1 MSKNEV
7 VLTFKSDI
15 IWASGQFLTE
25 PFPDNYEQ
33 WSNEKLD
40 DFIDDHKWEPF
51 EDYDPSFIWEQIE
64 HLAYSVRKY
73 IYDQPVSPQFKFK
86 KEDSNA

>member
-1 MSKNEV
+1 MPKNEV

-25 PFPDNYEQ
+25 TFPDDYEQ

-73 IYDQPVSPQFKFK
+73 IN
-86 KEDSNA
+86 KEYFNA

>member
-1 MSKNEV
+1 MPKNKV

-15 IWASGQFLTE
+15 IWASSQFLTM

-40 DFIDDHKWEPF
+40 DFIDYHKWEPF

-64 HLAYSVRKY
+64 HLALSVRNY
-73 IYDQPVSPQFKFK
+73 IDQT
-86 KEDSNA
+86 

>member
-1 MSKNEV
+1 MPKNKV
-7 VLTFKSDI
+7 VVTFKSDI
-15 IWASGQFLTE
+15 IWDSGQFLTE
-25 PFPDNYEQ
+25 PFPDDYEQ

-64 HLAYSVRKY
+64 HLAKNMRDY
-73 IYDQPVSPQFKFK
+73 IDQT
-86 KEDSNA
+86 

>member
-1 MSKNEV
+1 MPKNEE
-7 VLTFKSDI
+7 LPDDYFDI
-15 IWASGQFLTE
+15 VWASGQFLTE
-25 PFPDNYEQ
+25 NLPDDYDQ

-86 KEDSNA
+86 KEDS

>member
-1 MSKNEV
+1 MPEN
-7 VLTFKSDI
+7 KSDI

-25 PFPDNYEQ
+25 PFPDDYDQ

-64 HLAYSVRKY
+64 HLAISVRNY
-73 IYDQPVSPQFKFK
+73 IYNQPVSPQFKFK

>member
-1 MSKNEV
+1 MPKNEV

-25 PFPDNYEQ
+25 TFPDDYEQ

-64 HLAYSVRKY
+64 HLALSVRNY
-73 IYDQPVSPQFKFK
+73 IDQT
-86 KEDSNA
+86 

>member
-1 MSKNEV
+1 MQKNNV
-7 VLTFKSDI
+7 VLTFKADI
-15 IWASGQFLTE
+15 IWASGQVLNE

-64 HLAYSVRKY
+64 HLALSVRNY
-73 IYDQPVSPQFKFK
+73 V
-86 KEDSNA
+86 EDSSVKK

>member
-1 MSKNEV
+1 MPEN
-7 VLTFKSDI
+7 KSDI

-25 PFPDNYEQ
+25 HLPDDYDQ

-64 HLAYSVRKY
+64 HLALSVRNY
-73 IYDQPVSPQFKFK
+73 M
-86 KEDSNA
+86 EDSNA

>member
-1 MSKNEV
+1 MPKNEV

-25 PFPDNYEQ
+25 TFPDDYEQ

-73 IYDQPVSPQFKFK
+73 IDQT
-86 KEDSNA
+86 

>member
-1 MSKNEV
+1 MPKNEV

-25 PFPDNYEQ
+25 PFPDNYDQ
-33 WSNEKLD
+33 WSDEKLD

-51 EDYDPSFIWEQIE
+51 ENYDPSFIWEQIQ

-73 IYDQPVSPQFKFK
+73 IDQT
-86 KEDSNA
+86 

>member
-1 MSKNEV
+1 MPKNKV
-7 VLTFKSDI
+7 VLIFKSDI

-25 PFPDNYEQ
+25 PFPDDYEQ

-51 EDYDPSFIWEQIE
+51 ENYDPSFIWEQIE
-64 HLAYSVRKY
+64 HLALSVRNY
-73 IYDQPVSPQFKFK
+73 M
-86 KEDSNA
+86 EDSNA

>member
-1 MSKNEV
+1 MPKNKV

-40 DFIDDHKWEPF
+40 DFIDDNKWEPF
-51 EDYDPSFIWEQIE
+51 ENYAPSFIWEQIE
-64 HLAYSVRKY
+64 HLAYSVRNY
-73 IYDQPVSPQFKFK
+73 IDQT
-86 KEDSNA
+86 

>member
-1 MSKNEV
+1 MPKN
-7 VLTFKSDI
+7 KSDI

-25 PFPDNYEQ
+25 FLPDNYDQ

-51 EDYDPSFIWEQIE
+51 EECDPSFIWEQIE
-64 HLAYSVRKY
+64 HLALSVRNY
-73 IYDQPVSPQFKFK
+73 IDQT
-86 KEDSNA
+86 

>member
-1 MSKNEV
+1 MPKS
-7 VLTFKSDI
+7 KSDI

-25 PFPDNYEQ
+25 PFPDNYDQ
-33 WSNEKLD
+33 WNNEKLD

-64 HLAYSVRKY
+64 HLALSVRNY
-73 IYDQPVSPQFKFK
+73 IDHQSVSPQFKFK
-86 KEDSNA
+86 KEDSNAKK

>member
-1 MSKNEV
+1 MPKN
-7 VLTFKSDI
+7 KSDI

-25 PFPDNYEQ
+25 PFSDDYDQ

-51 EDYDPSFIWEQIE
+51 EDHDPSFIWEQIE
-64 HLAYSVRKY
+64 HLALSVRNY
-73 IYDQPVSPQFKFK
+73 IDHQPVSPQFKFK
-86 KEDSNA
+86 KEDSNDKK

>member
-1 MSKNEV
+1 MPKNKV

-40 DFIDDHKWEPF
+40 DFIDDNKWEPF
-51 EDYDPSFIWEQIE
+51 ENYDPSFIWEQIE
-64 HLAYSVRKY
+64 HLAYSVRNY
-73 IYDQPVSPQFKFK
+73 IDQT
-86 KEDSNA
+86 

>member
-1 MSKNEV
+1 MPRNHVKPDAIQIITNHYRRISMPKNKV
-7 VLTFKSDI
+7 VLIDI

-25 PFPDNYEQ
+25 PFPDDYEQ

-51 EDYDPSFIWEQIE
+51 EDYDPSFIWGLNRLNIL
-64 HLAYSVRKY
+64 HIV
-73 IYDQPVSPQFKFK
+73 
-86 KEDSNA
+86 